1 MRAGKPGGGRPS
13 PGGRPF
19 AGSGGCVGVWVCG
32 CVVVVGV
39 SGCERRGVIVGGA
52 RVGVICGHT
61 RAPGAVISRDGY
73 SG

>member
-1 MRAGKPGGGRPS
+1 MRAGKPGGGRS
-13 PGGRPF
+13 PV
-19 AGSGGCVGVWVCG
+19 AVGVWVCG